1 MKPWLLAL
9 VLVGCAGGQPPATQ
23 HATCDGVVEHTYEM
37 KAGDLRGDFAIAA
50 RREFT
55 RLKPRMISMCER
67 ANLSIERKRCLVAA
81 EDDAAAL
88 ACGTKP

>member
-55 RLKPRMISMCER
+55 RR
-67 ANLSIERKRCLVAA
+67 
-81 EDDAAAL
+81 
-88 ACGTKP
+88 G